1 MSRRREPRPAPALEL
16 KTTRLAGIQVILNS
30 AEHAALDTHLS
41 TLFAATP
48 DFFDG
53 EAAVFECGRLPA
65 DAPSPDWA
73 WLAREL
79 ESRGLNPFAVQ
90 NASAEL
96 AAAAREAG
104 LLVLNDT
111 ATAPAVA
118 AEPAAAPD
126 PAAAIAAL
134 AAAAREAGLLNDAA
148 PAPAAPAATPTR
160 IIDKPL
166 RSGQRVYA
174 AGGDI
179 VVLAAVNP
187 GAEVIADGTI
197 HVYAP
202 LKGRALAGARGD
214 TSARIFTTQLEA
226 ELVSIAGV
234 YRTFD
239 TAPDAAVAKKPAQ
252 IRLADASQIVIEPL

>member
-1 MSRRREPRPAPALEL
+1 MPRRREPRPAPALEL

-30 AEHAALDTHLS
+30 AEHAALNTHLT

-48 DFFDG
+48 DFFGG

-65 DAPSPDWA
+65 DAASPDWG
-73 WLAREL
+73 WLAQEL
-79 ESRGLNPFAVQ
+79 KSRGLNPFAVQ
-90 NASAEL
+90 NASPEL
-96 AAAAREAG
+96 AASALQAG
-104 LLVLNDT
+104 LLVLND
-111 ATAPAVA
+111 AAPAVA
-118 AEPAAAPD
+118 TVEASPQPEPEAE
-126 PAAAIAAL
+126 
-134 AAAAREAGLLNDAA
+134 A
-148 PAPAAPAATPTR
+148 PAESPSEIPARTPTR

-166 RSGQRVYA
+166 RSGQRIYA

-187 GAEVIADGTI
+187 GAEVIADGSI

-214 TSARIFTTQLEA
+214 TSARIFTTHLEA

-239 TAPDAAVAKKPAQ
+239 TALDVALARKPAQ

>member
-1 MSRRREPRPAPALEL
+1 MPRRREPRPAPALEL
-16 KTTRLAGIQVILNS
+16 KTTRFAGIQIILNS
-30 AEHAALDTHLS
+30 AEHAALNTHLS

-48 DFFDG
+48 DFFGG

-65 DAPSPDWA
+65 DAAPPDWT

-79 ESRGLNPFAVQ
+79 RSRGLNPFAVQ
-90 NASAEL
+90 NASAAL
-96 AAAAREAG
+96 AASARLAG
-104 LLVLNDT
+104 LLVLNDVA
-111 ATAPAVA
+111 ATSTQPAPEPMAEPQPEPEQAPAM
-118 AEPAAAPD
+118 PAAVS
-126 PAAAIAAL
+126 
-134 AAAAREAGLLNDAA
+134 
-148 PAPAAPAATPTR
+148 TR

-187 GAEVIADGTI
+187 GAEVIADGSI

-234 YRTFD
+234 YRTFES
-239 TAPDAAVAKKPAQ
+239 APDAAVAKKPAQ
-252 IRLADASQIVIEPL
+252 IRLADASQLVIEPL

>member
-1 MSRRREPRPAPALEL
+1 MPRRREPRPAPALEL

-48 DFFDG
+48 DFFGG

-65 DAPSPDWA
+65 DAASPDWA

-79 ESRGLNPFAVQ
+79 KSRGLNPFAVQ

-96 AAAAREAG
+96 AAAAQQAG
-104 LLVLNDT
+104 LLVLND
-111 ATAPAVA
+111 V
-118 AEPAAAPD
+118 
-126 PAAAIAAL
+126 
-134 AAAAREAGLLNDAA
+134 A
-148 PAPAAPAATPTR
+148 PAPAAAEPEPVPEPEAVPAPEPAPSATAPTR

-187 GAEVIADGTI
+187 GAEVIADGSI

-214 TSARIFTTQLEA
+214 TSARIFTTHLEA

-239 TAPDAAVAKKPAQ
+239 AAPDAAVARKPAQ

>member
-1 MSRRREPRPAPALEL
+1 MPRRREPRPTPALEL

-30 AEHAALDTHLS
+30 AEHAALATHIS

-48 DFFDG
+48 DFFGG

-65 DAPSPDWA
+65 DAAPPDWA
-73 WLAREL
+73 WLAQEL
-79 ESRGLNPFAVQ
+79 KSRGLNPFAVQ

-96 AAAAREAG
+96 AASARQAG
-104 LLVLNDT
+104 LLVLN
-111 ATAPAVA
+111 A
-118 AEPAAAPD
+118 
-126 PAAAIAAL
+126 
-134 AAAAREAGLLNDAA
+134 AA
-148 PAPAAPAATPTR
+148 PAPAAVTAEPAPEPEVAPAPPPAAPTAAPTR

-187 GAEVIADGTI
+187 GAEVIADGSI

-214 TSARIFTTQLEA
+214 TSARIFTTHLEA

-239 TAPDAAVAKKPAQ
+239 TALDAAVAKKPAQ
-252 IRLADASQIVIEPL
+252 IRLADASQIIIESL

>member
-1 MSRRREPRPAPALEL
+1 MPRRREPRPAPALEL

-30 AEHAALDTHLS
+30 AEHAALDTHIS

-48 DFFDG
+48 DFFGG

-73 WLAREL
+73 WLAQEL
-79 ESRGLNPFAVQ
+79 KSRGLNPFAVQ

-96 AAAAREAG
+96 AAAAKKAG
-104 LLVLNDT
+104 LLV
-111 ATAPAVA
+111 
-118 AEPAAAPD
+118 
-126 PAAAIAAL
+126 
-134 AAAAREAGLLNDAA
+134 LNDAA
-148 PAPAAPAATPTR
+148 PAPAVVAAEPAPEPVPEPVAEPTPEPVSPAAAPTR

-187 GAEVIADGTI
+187 GAEVIADGSI

-214 TSARIFTTQLEA
+214 TSARIFTTHLEA

-234 YRTFD
+234 YRTFES
-239 TAPDAAVAKKPAQ
+239 APDAAVAKKPAQ

>member
-1 MSRRREPRPAPALEL
+1 MPRRREPRPAPALEL

-30 AEHAALDTHLS
+30 AEHAALATHIS

-48 DFFDG
+48 DFFGG

-65 DAPSPDWA
+65 DAASPDWA
-73 WLAREL
+73 WLMQEL
-79 ESRGLNPFAVQ
+79 KSRGLNPFAVQ
-90 NASAEL
+90 NASNEL
-96 AAAAREAG
+96 AVAAAKAG
-104 LLVLNDT
+104 LLVLN
-111 ATAPAVA
+111 AAAPAPVA
-118 AEPAAAPD
+118 AEPAPEPEPVLEPLPE
-126 PAAAIAAL
+126 PAAAL
-134 AAAAREAGLLNDAA
+134 A
-148 PAPAAPAATPTR
+148 PQPAAPVPTR

-187 GAEVIADGTI
+187 GAEVIADGSI

-214 TSARIFTTQLEA
+214 ISARIFTTHLEA

-239 TAPDAAVAKKPAQ
+239 TALDAAVAKKPAQ

>member
-1 MSRRREPRPAPALEL
+1 MPRRREPRPAPALEL

-30 AEHAALDTHLS
+30 AEHAALATHIS

-48 DFFDG
+48 DFFGG

-65 DAPSPDWA
+65 DAASPDWA
-73 WLAREL
+73 WLAQEL
-79 ESRGLNPFAVQ
+79 KSRGLNPFAVQ

-96 AAAAREAG
+96 AASARQAG
-104 LLVLNDT
+104 LLVLN
-111 ATAPAVA
+111 
-118 AEPAAAPD
+118 AAAPT
-126 PAAAIAAL
+126 PAAVMAEPEPAP
-134 AAAAREAGLLNDAA
+134 EMA
-148 PAPAAPAATPTR
+148 PAPQPAAPSAVPTR

-187 GAEVIADGTI
+187 GAEVIADGSI

-214 TSARIFTTQLEA
+214 TSARIFTTHLEA

-239 TAPDAAVAKKPAQ
+239 TALDAAVAKKPAQ

>member
-1 MSRRREPRPAPALEL
+1 MPRRREPRPAPALEL

-30 AEHAALDTHLS
+30 AEHAALDTHLT

-48 DFFDG
+48 DFFGG
-53 EAAVFECGRLPA
+53 EAAVFECSRLPA
-65 DAPSPDWA
+65 DAASPDWV
-73 WLAREL
+73 WLAQEL
-79 ESRGLNPFAVQ
+79 KNRGLNPFAVQ

-96 AAAAREAG
+96 AAAATQAG
-104 LLVLNDT
+104 LLVLNQ
-111 ATAPAVA
+111 
-118 AEPAAAPD
+118 
-126 PAAAIAAL
+126 
-134 AAAAREAGLLNDAA
+134 
-148 PAPAAPAATPTR
+148 AAPAAAASAPTR

-187 GAEVIADGTI
+187 GAEVIADGSI

-214 TSARIFTTQLEA
+214 TAARIFTTQLEA

-234 YRTFD
+234 YRTFES
-239 TAPDAAVAKKPAQ
+239 APDAAVAGKPAQ
-252 IRLADASQIVIEPL
+252 IRLADASQIVIEPLHPQ

>member
-1 MSRRREPRPAPALEL
+1 MPRRREPRPAPALEL

-30 AEHAALDTHLS
+30 AEPAALDTHLS

-48 DFFDG
+48 DFFGG

-65 DAPSPDWA
+65 DAASPDWA
-73 WLAREL
+73 WLAEEL
-79 ESRGLNPFAVQ
+79 RSRGLNPFAVQ
-90 NASAEL
+90 NASPEL
-96 AAAAREAG
+96 AAAARQAG
-104 LLVLNDT
+104 LLVLND
-111 ATAPAVA
+111 V
-118 AEPAAAPD
+118 
-126 PAAAIAAL
+126 
-134 AAAAREAGLLNDAA
+134 A
-148 PAPAAPAATPTR
+148 PAPATVAAEAEPVPEPATPAAAPTR

-187 GAEVIADGTI
+187 GAEVIADGSI

-214 TSARIFTTQLEA
+214 TSARIFTTHLEA

-239 TAPDAAVAKKPAQ
+239 GTQDAAVAKKPAQ

>member
-1 MSRRREPRPAPALEL
+1 MPRRREPRPAPALEL

-30 AEHAALDTHLS
+30 AEHAALATHIS

-48 DFFDG
+48 DFFGG

-65 DAPSPDWA
+65 DAASPDWA
-73 WLAREL
+73 WLAQEL
-79 ESRGLNPFAVQ
+79 KSRGLNPFAVQ
-90 NASAEL
+90 NASNEL
-96 AAAAREAG
+96 AASARQAG
-104 LLVLNDT
+104 LLVLN
-111 ATAPAVA
+111 A
-118 AEPAAAPD
+118 
-126 PAAAIAAL
+126 
-134 AAAAREAGLLNDAA
+134 
-148 PAPAAPAATPTR
+148 AAPAAVMAEPEPVPAPEAVPAPPPAASAVVPTR

-187 GAEVIADGTI
+187 GAEVIADGSI

-202 LKGRALAGARGD
+202 LKGKALAGARGD
-214 TSARIFTTQLEA
+214 TSARIFTTHLEA

-239 TAPDAAVAKKPAQ
+239 TALDAAVAKKPAQ

>member
-1 MSRRREPRPAPALEL
+1 MPRRREPRPAPALEL
-16 KTTRLAGIQVILNS
+16 KTARLAGIQIILNS
-30 AEHAALDTHLS
+30 AEHAALDTHIT

-48 DFFDG
+48 DFFGG
-53 EAAVFECGRLPA
+53 EPAVFECARLPA
-65 DAPSPDWA
+65 DAAPPDWA
-73 WLAREL
+73 WLVQEL
-79 ESRGLNPFAVQ
+79 KSRGLNPFAVQ
-90 NASAEL
+90 NASAAL
-96 AAAAREAG
+96 AAAAVQAG
-104 LLVLNDT
+104 LLVLN
-111 ATAPAVA
+111 AAAAAAAPVAVA
-118 AEPAAAPD
+118 AAPEPAAAPA
-126 PAAAIAAL
+126 PQMASAA
-134 AAAAREAGLLNDAA
+134 
-148 PAPAAPAATPTR
+148 PTR

-187 GAEVIADGTI
+187 GAEVIADGSI

-214 TSARIFTTQLEA
+214 TSARIFTTHLEA

-239 TAPDAAVAKKPAQ
+239 TALDAAVAGKPAQ
-252 IRLADASQIVIEPL
+252 IRLADASQIIIDPL

>member
-1 MSRRREPRPAPALEL
+1 MPRRREPRPAPALEL
-16 KTTRLAGIQVILNS
+16 KTTRLAGIQIILNS
-30 AEHAALDTHLS
+30 AEHAALDTHIS

-48 DFFDG
+48 DFFGG

-65 DAPSPDWA
+65 DSPIPDWA
-73 WLAREL
+73 WLAQEL
-79 ESRGLNPFAVQ
+79 KSRGLNPFAVQ
-90 NASAEL
+90 NASPEL
-96 AAAAREAG
+96 AAAAVQAG
-104 LLVLNDT
+104 LLVLN
-111 ATAPAVA
+111 AAVPAQPAP
-118 AEPAAAPD
+118 EPEP
-126 PAAAIAAL
+126 
-134 AAAAREAGLLNDAA
+134 A
-148 PAPAAPAATPTR
+148 PAPEPKAEPVAAPAAVATR

-187 GAEVIADGTI
+187 GAEVIADGSI

-214 TSARIFTTQLEA
+214 TSARIFTTHLEA

-234 YRTFD
+234 YRTFESAPD
-239 TAPDAAVAKKPAQ
+239 TAVARKPAQ
-252 IRLADASQIVIEPL
+252 IRLAEASQIIIEPL

>member
-1 MSRRREPRPAPALEL
+1 MPRRREPRPAPALEL

-30 AEHAALDTHLS
+30 AEHAALNTHLT

-48 DFFDG
+48 DFFGG

-65 DAPSPDWA
+65 DAASPDWS
-73 WLAREL
+73 WLAQEL
-79 ESRGLNPFAVQ
+79 KSRGLNPFAVQ
-90 NASAEL
+90 NASPEL
-96 AAAAREAG
+96 AAAARQAG
-104 LLVLNDT
+104 LLVLND
-111 ATAPAVA
+111 AAPAVA
-118 AEPAAAPD
+118 TVGASPETAPEPEPEAE
-126 PAAAIAAL
+126 
-134 AAAAREAGLLNDAA
+134 A
-148 PAPAAPAATPTR
+148 PAESPPEITAKAPTR

-187 GAEVIADGTI
+187 GAEVIADGSI

-214 TSARIFTTQLEA
+214 ASARIFTTHLEA

-239 TAPDAAVAKKPAQ
+239 TALDAALARKPAQ
-252 IRLADASQIVIEPL
+252 IRLADASQIIIEPL

>member
-1 MSRRREPRPAPALEL
+1 MPRRREPRPAPALEL
-16 KTTRLAGIQVILNS
+16 KTTRLAGIQIILNS

-48 DFFDG
+48 DFFGG
-53 EAAVFECGRLPA
+53 EAAVFECGRLA
-65 DAPSPDWA
+65 VDAPSPDWA
-73 WLAREL
+73 WLAQEL
-79 ESRGLNPFAVQ
+79 KSRGLNPFAVQ

-96 AAAAREAG
+96 AASARTAG
-104 LLVLNDT
+104 LLV
-111 ATAPAVA
+111 
-118 AEPAAAPD
+118 
-126 PAAAIAAL
+126 
-134 AAAAREAGLLNDAA
+134 LNDAA
-148 PAPAAPAATPTR
+148 PAPAVVADEPEPEPEAPPEPETVAAPEPAKAAAAPTR

-187 GAEVIADGTI
+187 GAEVIADGSI

-214 TSARIFTTQLEA
+214 TSARIFTTHLEA

-239 TAPDAAVAKKPAQ
+239 AAPDAAVAKKPAQ

>member
-1 MSRRREPRPAPALEL
+1 MPRRREPRPAPALEL

-48 DFFDG
+48 DFFGG

-79 ESRGLNPFAVQ
+79 KSRGLNPFAVQ

-96 AAAAREAG
+96 AAAAQQAG
-104 LLVLNDT
+104 LLILND
-111 ATAPAVA
+111 V
-118 AEPAAAPD
+118 
-126 PAAAIAAL
+126 
-134 AAAAREAGLLNDAA
+134 A
-148 PAPAAPAATPTR
+148 PAPAAIAAEPEPLPEPEAVPAPEPALSATAPTR

-187 GAEVIADGTI
+187 GAEVIADGSI

-214 TSARIFTTQLEA
+214 TSARIFTTHLEA

-239 TAPDAAVAKKPAQ
+239 AAPDAAVARKPAQ

>member
-1 MSRRREPRPAPALEL
+1 MPRRREPRPAPALEL

-30 AEHAALDTHLS
+30 AEHAALNTHLT

-48 DFFDG
+48 DFFAG

-65 DAPSPDWA
+65 DAASPDWT
-73 WLAREL
+73 WLAQEL
-79 ESRGLNPFAVQ
+79 KSRGLNPFAVQ
-90 NASAEL
+90 NASSEL
-96 AAAAREAG
+96 AAAAAQAG
-104 LLVLNDT
+104 LLVLND
-111 ATAPAVA
+111 VA
-118 AEPAAAPD
+118 STPAAAPVD
-126 PAAAIAAL
+126 APSAPQPEAAPEPAAVS
-134 AAAAREAGLLNDAA
+134 AAA
-148 PAPAAPAATPTR
+148 PTR

-187 GAEVIADGTI
+187 GAEVIADGSI

-214 TSARIFTTQLEA
+214 TSARIFTTHLEA

-234 YRTFD
+234 YRTFES
-239 TAPDAAVAKKPAQ
+239 APDAAVARKPAQ

>member
-1 MSRRREPRPAPALEL
+1 MPRRRESRPAPALEL

-30 AEHAALDTHLS
+30 AEHAALDTHIS

-48 DFFDG
+48 DFFGG

-73 WLAREL
+73 WLAQEL
-79 ESRGLNPFAVQ
+79 KSRGLNPFAVQ

-96 AAAAREAG
+96 AAAAQQAG
-104 LLVLNDT
+104 LLVLND
-111 ATAPAVA
+111 AVVAPAVVA
-118 AEPAAAPD
+118 AEPAPEPVPESAPE
-126 PAAAIAAL
+126 PAAAA
-134 AAAAREAGLLNDAA
+134 
-148 PAPAAPAATPTR
+148 PTR

-187 GAEVIADGTI
+187 GAEVIADGSI

-214 TSARIFTTQLEA
+214 TSARIFTTHLEA

-239 TAPDAAVAKKPAQ
+239 AAPDAAVARKPAQ
-252 IRLADASQIVIEPL
+252 IRLADTSQIVIEPL

>member
-1 MSRRREPRPAPALEL
+1 MPRRREPRPAPALEL

-30 AEHAALDTHLS
+30 AEHAALDTHIS
-41 TLFAATP
+41 TLFAATT
-48 DFFDG
+48 DFFGG

-73 WLAREL
+73 WLAQEL
-79 ESRGLNPFAVQ
+79 KSRGLNPFAVQ
-90 NASAEL
+90 NTSAEL
-96 AAAAREAG
+96 AASAKKAG
-104 LLVLNDT
+104 LLV
-111 ATAPAVA
+111 
-118 AEPAAAPD
+118 
-126 PAAAIAAL
+126 
-134 AAAAREAGLLNDAA
+134 LNDAA
-148 PAPAAPAATPTR
+148 PAPAVVAAEPAPEPVPEPTPDPAAPAAASTR

-187 GAEVIADGTI
+187 GAEVIADGSI

-214 TSARIFTTQLEA
+214 TTARIFTTHLEA

-234 YRTFD
+234 YRTFES
-239 TAPDAAVAKKPAQ
+239 APDAAVAKKPAQ

>member
-1 MSRRREPRPAPALEL
+1 MPALEL

-48 DFFDG
+48 DFFGG

-65 DAPSPDWA
+65 DATSPDWA
-73 WLAREL
+73 WLAQEL
-79 ESRGLNPFAVQ
+79 RSRGLNPFAVQ

-96 AAAAREAG
+96 ATAARQAG
-104 LLVLNDT
+104 LLVLND
-111 ATAPAVA
+111 
-118 AEPAAAPD
+118 
-126 PAAAIAAL
+126 
-134 AAAAREAGLLNDAA
+134 AA
-148 PAPAAPAATPTR
+148 PAPVATEPEPVPETEPEVASTPDPTPPKAAVPTR

-187 GAEVIADGTI
+187 GAEVIADGSI

-214 TSARIFTTQLEA
+214 TSARIFTTHLEA
-226 ELVSIAGV
+226 ELVSIAGI

-239 TAPDAAVAKKPAQ
+239 TTPDAAVAKKPAQ

>member
-1 MSRRREPRPAPALEL
+1 MPRRREPRPAPALEL

-30 AEHAALDTHLS
+30 AEHAALDAHLS
-41 TLFAATP
+41 MLFAATP
-48 DFFDG
+48 DFFGG

-79 ESRGLNPFAVQ
+79 KSRGLNPFAVQ

-96 AAAAREAG
+96 AAAAQQAG
-104 LLVLNDT
+104 LLVLND
-111 ATAPAVA
+111 V
-118 AEPAAAPD
+118 
-126 PAAAIAAL
+126 
-134 AAAAREAGLLNDAA
+134 A
-148 PAPAAPAATPTR
+148 PAPAAAAAEPEPVPEPEAVPAPEPAPSATAPTR

-187 GAEVIADGTI
+187 GAEVIADGSI

-214 TSARIFTTQLEA
+214 TSARIFTTHLEA

-239 TAPDAAVAKKPAQ
+239 AAPDAAVARKPAQ

>member
-1 MSRRREPRPAPALEL
+1 MPRRREPRPAPALEL
-16 KTTRLAGIQVILNS
+16 KTTRLAGIQGILNS
-30 AEHAALDTHLS
+30 AEHAALHTHIS

-48 DFFDG
+48 DFFGG

-65 DAPSPDWA
+65 DTPAPDWA
-73 WLAREL
+73 WLAQEL
-79 ESRGLNPFAVQ
+79 KNRGLNPFAVQ

-96 AAAAREAG
+96 AASAKQAG
-104 LLVLNDT
+104 LLVLNDV
-111 ATAPAVA
+111 APAPAIAAAEAEPEPVAEPASA
-118 AEPAAAPD
+118 AEPAPE
-126 PAAAIAAL
+126 PAAA
-134 AAAAREAGLLNDAA
+134 AAA
-148 PAPAAPAATPTR
+148 PTR

-187 GAEVIADGTI
+187 GAEVIADGSI

-234 YRTFD
+234 YRTFES
-239 TAPDAAVAKKPAQ
+239 APDAAVAKKPAQ
-252 IRLADASQIVIEPL
+252 VRLADASQLVIEPL

>member
-1 MSRRREPRPAPALEL
+1 MPRRREPRPAPALEL

-30 AEHAALDTHLS
+30 AEHAALNTHLT

-48 DFFDG
+48 DFFAG

-65 DAPSPDWA
+65 DAASPDWT
-73 WLAREL
+73 WLAQEL
-79 ESRGLNPFAVQ
+79 KSRGLNPFAVQ
-90 NASAEL
+90 NASSEL
-96 AAAAREAG
+96 AAAAAQAG
-104 LLVLNDT
+104 LLVLND
-111 ATAPAVA
+111 V
-118 AEPAAAPD
+118 
-126 PAAAIAAL
+126 
-134 AAAAREAGLLNDAA
+134 A
-148 PAPAAPAATPTR
+148 PAPAAAPVDAPSAPQAETAPEPAAVPAAAPTR

-187 GAEVIADGTI
+187 GAEVIADGSI

-214 TSARIFTTQLEA
+214 TSARIFTTHLEA

-234 YRTFD
+234 YRTFES
-239 TAPDAAVAKKPAQ
+239 APDAAVARKPAQ

>member
-1 MSRRREPRPAPALEL
+1 MPRRREPRPAPALEL

-30 AEHAALDTHLS
+30 AEHAALATHIS

-48 DFFDG
+48 DFFGG

-65 DAPSPDWA
+65 DAASPDWA
-73 WLAREL
+73 LLAQEL
-79 ESRGLNPFAVQ
+79 KSRGLNPFAVQ

-96 AAAAREAG
+96 AASARQAG
-104 LLVLNDT
+104 LLVLN
-111 ATAPAVA
+111 A
-118 AEPAAAPD
+118 
-126 PAAAIAAL
+126 
-134 AAAAREAGLLNDAA
+134 AA
-148 PAPAAPAATPTR
+148 PAPAAVMAEPEPVPEPEMAPTPPPAASAAVPTR

-187 GAEVIADGTI
+187 GAEVIADGSI

-214 TSARIFTTQLEA
+214 TSARIFTTHLEA

-239 TAPDAAVAKKPAQ
+239 TALDAAVAKKPAQ
-252 IRLADASQIVIEPL
+252 IRLADASQIIIESL

>member
-1 MSRRREPRPAPALEL
+1 MPRRREPRPAPALEL
-16 KTTRLAGIQVILNS
+16 KTTRLAGIQIILNS
-30 AEHAALDTHLS
+30 AEHAALVTHIS

-48 DFFDG
+48 DFFGG

-65 DAPSPDWA
+65 DAPAPDWA
-73 WLAREL
+73 WLAQEL
-79 ESRGLNPFAVQ
+79 KSRGLNPFAVQ

-96 AAAAREAG
+96 AAAAKKAG
-104 LLVLNDT
+104 LLVLND
-111 ATAPAVA
+111 AAPAPVVA
-118 AEPAAAPD
+118 AEPEPAPEPVSEPAPEHVAPAAAP
-126 PAAAIAAL
+126 A
-134 AAAAREAGLLNDAA
+134 
-148 PAPAAPAATPTR
+148 R

-187 GAEVIADGTI
+187 GAEVIADGSI

-214 TSARIFTTQLEA
+214 TSARIFTTHLEA

-234 YRTFD
+234 YRTFES
-239 TAPDAAVAKKPAQ
+239 APDADVAKKPAQ

>member
-1 MSRRREPRPAPALEL
+1 MPRRREPRPAPALEL

-30 AEHAALDTHLS
+30 AEHAALDTHIS
-41 TLFAATP
+41 TLFATTP
-48 DFFDG
+48 DFFGG

-65 DAPSPDWA
+65 DAPAPDWA
-73 WLAREL
+73 WLAQEL
-79 ESRGLNPFAVQ
+79 KSRGLNPFAVQ

-96 AAAAREAG
+96 AAAARLAG
-104 LLVLNDT
+104 LLV
-111 ATAPAVA
+111 
-118 AEPAAAPD
+118 
-126 PAAAIAAL
+126 
-134 AAAAREAGLLNDAA
+134 LNDAA
-148 PAPAAPAATPTR
+148 PAPAVAAAEPEPGPAPEPAPEPAVSAAAPTR

-187 GAEVIADGTI
+187 GAEVIADGSI

-214 TSARIFTTQLEA
+214 TTARIFTTHLEA

-234 YRTFD
+234 YRTFES
-239 TAPDAAVAKKPAQ
+239 APDAAVAKKPAQ

>member
-1 MSRRREPRPAPALEL
+1 MPRRREPRPAPALEL

-30 AEHAALDTHLS
+30 AEHAALDTHIS

-48 DFFDG
+48 DFFGG

-65 DAPSPDWA
+65 DASSPDWA
-73 WLAREL
+73 WLTQEL
-79 ESRGLNPFAVQ
+79 KSRGLNPFAVQ

-96 AAAAREAG
+96 VTSARKAG
-104 LLVLNDT
+104 LLVLNNV
-111 ATAPAVA
+111 APAPAVVAEPEPAPEPDPAPEPAPA
-118 AEPAAAPD
+118 ADPTPEPAAA
-126 PAAAIAAL
+126 AAV
-134 AAAAREAGLLNDAA
+134 
-148 PAPAAPAATPTR
+148 PTR

-187 GAEVIADGTI
+187 GAEVIADGSI

-234 YRTFD
+234 YRTFES
-239 TAPDAAVAKKPAQ
+239 APDAAVAKKPAQ
-252 IRLADASQIVIEPL
+252 IRLADTSQLVIEPL

>member
-1 MSRRREPRPAPALEL
+1 MPRRREPRPAPALEL
-16 KTTRLAGIQVILNS
+16 KTTPFAGIQVILNS
-30 AEHAALDTHLS
+30 AEHAALDTHIS

-48 DFFDG
+48 DFFGG

-65 DAPSPDWA
+65 NAPPPDWA
-73 WLAREL
+73 WLTQEL
-79 ESRGLNPFAVQ
+79 KSRGLNPFAVQ
-90 NASAEL
+90 NASASL
-96 AAAAREAG
+96 AASARKAG
-104 LLVLNDT
+104 LLV
-111 ATAPAVA
+111 
-118 AEPAAAPD
+118 
-126 PAAAIAAL
+126 
-134 AAAAREAGLLNDAA
+134 LNDAA
-148 PAPAAPAATPTR
+148 PAPAIAAAEPEPAPEPEPVPGPAPATEPVPKPAAPTR

-187 GAEVIADGTI
+187 GAEVIADGSI

-214 TSARIFTTQLEA
+214 TSARIFTTHLEA

-234 YRTFD
+234 YRTFES
-239 TAPDAAVAKKPAQ
+239 APDIAVAKKPAQ